1 MSRRPAIS
9 PAENPWRSVVEETK
23 VVVSEDDAIV
33 IEAEDGRRRVV
44 VPDAEGNLTDEDT
57 MAILGGEVPR

>member
-1 MSRRPAIS
+1 M
-9 PAENPWRSVVEETK
+9 EETK

-33 IEAEDGRRRVV
+33 IEAEDGRRRVI